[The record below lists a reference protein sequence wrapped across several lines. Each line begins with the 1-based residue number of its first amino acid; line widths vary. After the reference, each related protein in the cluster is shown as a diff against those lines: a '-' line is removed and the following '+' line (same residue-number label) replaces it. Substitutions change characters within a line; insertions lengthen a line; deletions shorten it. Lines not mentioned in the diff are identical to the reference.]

1 MEQQNITLEL
11 TVQEVN
17 TVLGALAQRPFAEVA
32 NIFTKVQQQAQG
44 QVQQA
49 PEEADTTP
57 AE

>member
-17 TVLGALAQRPFAEVA
+17 TILGALAQRPFAEVA
-32 NIFTKVQQQAQG
+32 NIFGKVQQQAQG
-44 QVQQA
+44 QVQQT
-49 PEEADTTP
+49 PEDQTP

>member
-17 TVLGALAQRPFAEVA
+17 AVLGALAKRPFEEVA
-32 NIFTKVQQQAQG
+32 NLFSKVQQQAQS

-49 PEEADTTP
+49 PEDQTA